1 MNLEKVSRKT
11 NPIVE
16 RIWSPKKRVK
26 GESPKASLNKD
37 FIIND

>member
-16 RIWSPKKRVK
+16 RDWSPRKRLK

-37 FIIND
+37 FVTND